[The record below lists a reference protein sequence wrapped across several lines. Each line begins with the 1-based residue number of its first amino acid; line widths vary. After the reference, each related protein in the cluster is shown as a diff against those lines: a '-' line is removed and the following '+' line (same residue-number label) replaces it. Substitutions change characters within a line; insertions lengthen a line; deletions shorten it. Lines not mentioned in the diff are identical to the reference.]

1 MNEALSLAWLGITDA
16 QPLNAA
22 GIAARISLIVLAAW
36 LLAGL
41 LQRAIRRVRLRLSAR
56 LTDRESLK
64 RAETLGRA
72 LRYVVGVVVWLLAV
86 LLILGELGVSAAPLL
101 GAAGVAGVA
110 IGFGAQSLV
119 RDYFAGLF
127 LLLEDQLHQGD
138 VVKLD
143 EHAGLVEEVTLR
155 YVACAT
161 TTGTCTSFQ
170 TGGSARW

>member
-1 MNEALSLAWLGITDA
+1 
-16 QPLNAA
+16 
-22 GIAARISLIVLAAW
+22 
-36 LLAGL
+36 
-41 LQRAIRRVRLRLSAR
+41 
-56 LTDRESLK
+56 
-64 RAETLGRA
+64 
-72 LRYVVGVVVWLLAV
+72 
-86 LLILGELGVSAAPLL
+86 
-101 GAAGVAGVA
+101 
-110 IGFGAQSLV
+110 V